1 MKENKFF
8 DIIDARV
15 KDACKPEQVMA
26 VANLARRCLNSKGK
40 KRPYMREVFA
50 QLEKICSSPED
61 SLMKIEN
68 EDGDDEEEE
77 GMNMIEIADSWTTG
91 VTAPAFSIV
100 ASPSLSDVK
109 PFFPRPTW

>member
-8 DIIDARV
+8 DIIDARI

-26 VANLARRCLNSKGK
+26 VANLARKCLNSKGK

-61 SLMKIEN
+61 PLVKIET
-68 EDGDDEEEE
+68 DKDDDEEEE

-91 VTAPAFSIV
+91 VTAPAFIIV
-100 ASPSLSDVK
+100 PSPSSSDVK
-109 PFFPRPTW
+109 PLFPRPTW